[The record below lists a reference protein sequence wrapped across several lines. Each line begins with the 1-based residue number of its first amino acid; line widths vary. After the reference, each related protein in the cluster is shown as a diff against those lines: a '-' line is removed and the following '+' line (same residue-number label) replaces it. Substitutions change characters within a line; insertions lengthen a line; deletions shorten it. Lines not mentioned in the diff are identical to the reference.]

1 MHMSPGSIV
10 WLAEKDETIQTEN
23 KDSDCI
29 KKQQDG
35 KLLSFD
41 DIVEAAAKA
50 AIASKNE
57 LTNIR

>member
-29 KKQQDG
+29 KKETIYEIHEMIE
-35 KLLSFD
+35 FAP
-41 DIVEAAAKA
+41 VKA
-50 AIASKNE
+50 
-57 LTNIR
+57 RF